1 MGTAVEIVLVALFAF
16 TLAMALATVVA
27 RVGAQRRGSPG
38 G

>member
-16 TLAMALATVVA
+16 TLAMALATVIRRVA
-27 RVGAQRRGSPG
+27 AQRHGSSG